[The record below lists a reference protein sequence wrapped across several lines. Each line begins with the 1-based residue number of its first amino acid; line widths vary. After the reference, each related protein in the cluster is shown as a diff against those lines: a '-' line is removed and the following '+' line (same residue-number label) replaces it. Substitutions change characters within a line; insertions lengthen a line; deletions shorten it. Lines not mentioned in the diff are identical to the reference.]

1 MPRPFRALLID
12 DDPDLLVLTR
22 RTLEFTAGWEVFT
35 APSGAE
41 GLELARSVT
50 PDVLLVDVMM
60 PAMDGYEVCRRVKAD
75 PKTAHVPVVL
85 LTARRESD
93 EAHWRA
99 TGAAGVLLKPFRP
112 EALAQEIRAL
122 CP

>member
-1 MPRPFRALLID
+1 M
-12 DDPDLLVLTR
+12 LTR
-22 RTLEFTAGWEVFT
+22 QTLEFTAGWEVFT
-35 APSGAE
+35 APAGAQ

-50 PDVLLVDVMM
+50 PDVILVDVMM

-75 PKTAHVPVVL
+75 PTTAHVPVVL

-99 TGAAGVLLKPFRP
+99 TGAAGVLRKPFRP
-112 EALAQEIRAL
+112 DALAQEIRAL